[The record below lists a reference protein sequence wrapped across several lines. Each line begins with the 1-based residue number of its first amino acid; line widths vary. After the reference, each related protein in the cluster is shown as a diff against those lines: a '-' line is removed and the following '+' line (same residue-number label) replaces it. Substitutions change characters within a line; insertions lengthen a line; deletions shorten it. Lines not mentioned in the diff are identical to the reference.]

1 MALTKI
7 KADGLTA
14 DLIDETK
21 LADNSIDSEH
31 YNDGSIDN
39 AHLADDAVG
48 VAELSATGTASSS
61 TFLRGDN
68 SWVTPTD
75 TNTQLAFAN
84 DANNR
89 VVTGDGSGGLN
100 GEANLTFDGNHLG
113 IGVTPSGWPTNG
125 DSVALQI
132 GKGFAA
138 FGRGSSDE
146 DRGGIAVNYY
156 TDGTDNKYIA
166 NGHSNRIYLNDGNID
181 FQYAA
186 SNSSGAGA
194 DITYSNSMRIDTN
207 GKVGIGTTSPGGFKL
222 KVEGGDSDEGLFIHT
237 GNSSSQWLIR
247 AEDNAGN
254 QRLVVKASG
263 EVTIPNQPSF
273 SVKGSSTW
281 HSVSSGQ
288 WGTFDLGTASHN
300 VGSIYD
306 TTNKRFTAPVAGVYQ
321 VNANMYSASADSNA
335 DTDEY
340 CAMQLKLNGSNLS
353 ETWSI
358 DHYFHRA
365 DQDNTRSGSWLIKM
379 AVNDYIDL
387 SFYASG
393 RTWKYYGA
401 HSSFSAHLLG

>member
-1 MALTKI
+1 M
-7 KADGLTA
+7 GLTQVNSEGIKDGEIKDA
-14 DLIDETK
+14 DVNASAAIALSK
-21 LADNSIDSEH
+21 LASTPTLLTGSTNNQITTVTSANNIQGEATLTYDGTTQSLSRFSNNANSSILEFNKSR
-31 YNDGSIDN
+31 NGSVGGNTVVQD
-39 AHLADDAVG
+39 DDAVG
-48 VAELSATGTASSS
+48 VIR
-61 TFLRGDN
+61 FLG
-68 SWVTPTD
+68 
-75 TNTQLAFAN
+75 A
-84 DANNR
+84 
-89 VVTGDGSGGLN
+89 
-100 GEANLTFDGNHLG
+100 
-113 IGVTPSGWPTNG
+113 
-125 DSVALQI
+125 
-132 GKGFAA
+132 
-138 FGRGSSDE
+138 
-146 DRGGIAVNYY
+146 
-156 TDGTDNKYIA
+156 DGTDY
-166 NGHSNRIYLNDGNID
+166 S
-181 FQYAA
+181 QV
-186 SNSSGAGA
+186 A
-194 DITYSNSMRIDTN
+194 DIQAAIDGTPGDNDTPGRISFSTTADGAQYTTERMRID
-207 GKVGIGTTSPGGFKL
+207 S
-222 KVEGGDSDEGLFIHT
+222 S
-237 GNSSSQWLIR
+237 GN
-247 AEDNAGN
+247 
-254 QRLVVKASG
+254 
-263 EVTIPNQPSF
+263 VTIGQTTAGYESKLTAGAGSGSEAITILSGTSSGGSLYFADGTAADNTRYRGWVQYVHTTDYMTLGTAAGERLRIDSNGYVTLPNQPSF